1 MTRSRALPWFC
12 LLAVLPLS
20 AQTTEAPPKP
30 AAAARQVRFLPVGDL
45 PPFRQEVRD
54 GIRYELEPPA
64 GSIPPREVLLGF
76 GEEAQQAAPLSLGRV
91 SEALKAPAGIGPLL
105 VRRKND
111 AAEAEPWLRLE
122 RPESGDFLV
131 LLWRDPATG
140 SWEKARSLVLP
151 DSREAAPAGQVRVV
165 NLSPVTVGVVFAG
178 EKIAL
183 QSGKTYKRA
192 VAVGKETDIQLG
204 AVDAKGALTRFHS
217 GTVFQNPG
225 ERTLVVI
232 YRADGVQPR
241 RPLKAVIQR
250 EPLPPLPPKPKPGSP
265 AAAAAEP

>member
-1 MTRSRALPWFC
+1 MKIPPAFRLLC
-12 LLAVLPLS
+12 LLAVSPLF
-20 AQTTEAPPKP
+20 AQTAEEPAKP
-30 AAAARQVRFLPVGDL
+30 ASPPRQVRFLPVGDL

-54 GIRYELEPPA
+54 GVRYELEPPA
-64 GSIPPREVLLGF
+64 GSIPPREVMLGF
-76 GEEAQQAAPLSLGRV
+76 GEEEQQAAPLSLGRV
-91 SEALKAPAGIGPLL
+91 SAPLKAPAGAGPLL

-111 AAEAEPWLRLE
+111 SAEAEPWLRLE
-122 RPESGDFLV
+122 RPETGDFLV
-131 LLWRDPATG
+131 LLWRDPAKGT
-140 SWEKARSLVLP
+140 WDQVRSLVLP
-151 DSREAAPAGQVRVV
+151 DSREAAPAGQMRVV

-183 QSGKTYKRA
+183 QAGKTYRRQLT
-192 VAVGKETDIQLG
+192 VGKESEIQLG
-204 AVDAKGALTRFHS
+204 AVDAKGTLTRFHS

-250 EPLPPLPPKPKPGSP
+250 EPLPPPPPKPK
-265 AAAAAEP
+265 AAAAANPGS

>member
-1 MTRSRALPWFC
+1 MKFVRVLCPLC
-12 LLAVLPLS
+12 LLMAAPLS
-20 AQTTEAPPKP
+20 GQSPEEPGKP
-30 AAAARQVRFLPVGDL
+30 ATPPRQVRFLPVGDL

-54 GIRYELEPPA
+54 GVRYELEPPA
-64 GSIPPREVLLGF
+64 GSIPPREVMLGF

-91 SEALKAPAGIGPLL
+91 SAPLKAPAGIGPLL
-105 VRRKND
+105 VRRKSD
-111 AAEAEPWLRLE
+111 GAEAEPWMKLE

-131 LLWRDPATG
+131 LLWRDPAKG
-140 SWEKARSLVLP
+140 SWEQARSLILP
-151 DSREAAPAGQVRVV
+151 DSREAAPAGGVRVV

-183 QSGKTYKRA
+183 QAGKTYQRE
-192 VAVGKETDIQLG
+192 VTVGKETEIQLG

-217 GTVFQNPG
+217 GTVFQNRG

-250 EPLPPLPPKPKPGSP
+250 EPLPPPPPKPE
-265 AAAAAEP
+265 AAAPANPGP

>member
-1 MTRSRALPWFC
+1 MKFRRALC
-12 LLAVLPLS
+12 LLCLMVAGPLF
-20 AQTTEAPPKP
+20 AQVAEEPGKP
-30 AAAARQVRFLPVGDL
+30 ASPPRQVRFLPVGDL

-54 GIRYELEPPA
+54 GVRYELEPPA
-64 GSIPPREVLLGF
+64 GSIPPREVMLGF
-76 GEEAQQAAPLSLGRV
+76 GGEEQQAAPLSLGRV
-91 SEALKAPAGIGPLL
+91 SEPLKAPAGLGPLL

-111 AAEAEPWLRLE
+111 AAEAEPWLKLE

-131 LLWRDPATG
+131 LLWRDPAKG
-140 SWEKARSLVLP
+140 SWDQARSLVLP
-151 DSREAAPAGQVRVV
+151 DSREAAPDGQVRVI

-183 QSGKTYKRA
+183 QAGRSYRRPIA
-192 VAVGKETDIQLG
+192 PGKETEIQLG
-204 AVDAKGALTRFHS
+204 AVDAKGTLTRFHS
-217 GTVFQNPG
+217 VSVFQNLG

-250 EPLPPLPPKPKPGSP
+250 EPLPPPPPKPETTKPANPGP
-265 AAAAAEP
+265 